1 MSAGTV
7 TPMMEDRP
15 EADPRKL
22 AGQFDEWL
30 RGETLVGRMLANLK
44 TGRLPDLLSA
54 CVDGPAGRPAEALA
68 ELWNGWEQGTTLP
81 LVVAEGLRDGGLTQF
96 LVDLGD
102 VARVGE

>member
-1 MSAGTV
+1 
-7 TPMMEDRP
+7 MMEDRP
-15 EADPRKL
+15 EADPKKL

-44 TGRLPDLLSA
+44 TGRLPDLLDA
-54 CVDGPAGRPAEALA
+54 CVGGPDGRPAETLA
-68 ELWNGWEQGTTLP
+68 EVWNGWERGTTLP
-81 LVVAEGLRDGGLTQF
+81 LAAAEGLRDGGLPQF

>member
-1 MSAGTV
+1 
-7 TPMMEDRP
+7 
-15 EADPRKL
+15 
-22 AGQFDEWL
+22 
-30 RGETLVGRMLANLK
+30 MLANLK